1 MDAPRRPQPGRAV
14 AVAAL
19 LVAVG
24 LIGLALSDFGD
35 LATPL
40 AGVLVFCAVAAELV
54 AARYSSMTISAAF
67 AADMLAI
74 GFLGPGPAFVIP
86 ALSYLAVW
94 VVERYRWQALLINIA
109 GSSTPALLVAYGFA
123 AIDPPRSG
131 PEFVALLVLA
141 TAMTMALNFAVVA
154 PLMAILDGRA
164 VGPRLRGA
172 PGRLAGGPS
181 PRGLTGLLPAVALN
195 CALVGVIAEIYAEFG
210 LIALAFVGLNVI
222 AFTYMLRLVV
232 VARERARQY
241 ANLSWGV
248 LSGLVKTL
256 DERDSRAARHC
267 AAVAA
272 FSRDLAEQLG
282 MSRRDQELAHTAGL
296 LHDIGKFALSD
307 RVMERGG
314 KLQDSDWRGIRR
326 HPDIGAELLREI
338 GVYGPVADIVRA
350 HHERIDGRGYPR
362 GMHGEDIPPIARVV
376 AVAEVYNTLTAPDTY
391 RTPMTSFEAL
401 NELRRVAGK
410 QLDAEY
416 VEALATLL
424 SGRGVGYRHAD
435 EADFDR
441 ELDMERRL
449 NEAVAP

>member
-1 MDAPRRPQPGRAV
+1 MA
-14 AVAAL
+14 
-19 LVAVG
+19 
-24 LIGLALSDFGD
+24 I
-35 LATPL
+35 
-40 AGVLVFCAVAAELV
+40 AAELT
-54 AARYSSMTISAAF
+54 AARYSASLAVSAAF
-67 AADMLAI
+67 AADMLAV
-74 GFLGPGPAFVIP
+74 GFLGPAPAFVIP
-86 ALSYLAVW
+86 ALVYVAVW
-94 VVERYRWQALLINIA
+94 VVQPYRWRAMVINVA
-109 GSSTPALLVAYGFA
+109 GSATPALVVAYAFA
-123 AIDPPRSG
+123 AIDPERSG
-131 PEFVALLVLA
+131 LVFVLLLMVA
-141 TAMTMALNFAVVA
+141 TAVTMALNILTVP
-154 PLMAILDGRA
+154 PLMAILDGGSIIA
-164 VGPRLRGA
+164 SLR
-172 PGRLAGGPS
+172 S
-181 PRGLTGLLPAVALN
+181 MRGIFPAVALN
-195 CALVGVIAEIYAEFG
+195 CALVGVIAEIYAEAG
-210 LIALAFVGLNVI
+210 LTALAFIGLNVI

-326 HPDIGAELLREI
+326 HPDIGAELLRDI

-350 HHERIDGRGYPR
+350 HHERVDGRGYPR
-362 GMHGEDIPPIARVV
+362 GLHGDEIPPIARVV
-376 AVAEVYNTLTAPDTY
+376 AVAEVYDTLTAPDTY

-401 NELRRVAGK
+401 NELRRVASK
-410 QLDAEY
+410 QLDAGY

-424 SGRGVGYRHAD
+424 PGRGVDYRHAD

>member
-1 MDAPRRPQPGRAV
+1 MDALRRPQPTRAT
-14 AVAAL
+14 AIAGLLIAAG
-19 LVAVG
+19 LV
-24 LIGLALSDFGD
+24 GLALSDLSD
-35 LATPL
+35 LATAL
-40 AGVLVFCAVAAELV
+40 AAILASVALAAELM
-54 AARYSSMTISAAF
+54 AARYSASLAVSAAF
-67 AADMLAI
+67 AAGMLAV
-74 GFLGPGPAFVIP
+74 GFLGPAPAFVIP
-86 ALSYLAVW
+86 ALVYPAVW
-94 VVERYRWQALLINIA
+94 IVQPYRWRAMVINVA
-109 GSSTPALLVAYGFA
+109 GSATPTLVVAYGFA
-123 AIDPPRSG
+123 AIDPERSG
-131 PEFVALLVLA
+131 LVFVLILMAAKAV
-141 TAMTMALNFAVVA
+141 TMALNILTVP
-154 PLMAILDGRA
+154 PLIAILDGSS
-164 VGPRLRGA
+164 VLQSLR
-172 PGRLAGGPS
+172 S
-181 PRGLTGLLPAVALN
+181 MRGILPAVALN
-195 CALVGVIAEIYAEFG
+195 CALVGVIAEIYAEAG
-210 LIALAFVGLNVI
+210 LTALAFVGLNVI

-296 LHDIGKFALSD
+296 LHDIGKFSLSD

-326 HPDIGAELLREI
+326 HPDIGAELLRDI

-362 GMHGEDIPPIARVV
+362 GLRREEIPPIARVV
-376 AVAEVYNTLTAPDTY
+376 AVAEVYDTLTAPDTY

-416 VEALATLL
+416 VEALAKLL
-424 SGRGVGYRHAD
+424 SGRGVDYRHAD